1 MNATILNYPGFHRLP
16 KAIRQMLVT
25 SEDHFFTDAQPEIG
39 DQNRREN
46 SGAFWQP
53 SCSNEAKGRSQLGHA
68 EACTQF
74 PEEEGFL
81 KTSR

>member
-39 DQNRREN
+39 DQKQPDNA
-46 SGAFWQP
+46 GTFCQP
-53 SCSNEAKGRSQLGHA
+53 SCPNEGKG
-68 EACTQF
+68 EASLAMQKLAGNF
-74 PEEEGFL
+74 PR
-81 KTSR
+81 KKAV